1 LSFLLCKLL
10 EWQAEVDWVRNA
22 VFGVNVV
29 VGCWREFAVLKQMS
43 IFASLFYIL
52 SKVLQNGKKFG

>member
-1 LSFLLCKLL
+1 M
-10 EWQAEVDWVRNA
+10 
-22 VFGVNVV
+22 NVV